1 MKKGKRKAA
10 KIICVVF
17 AVLIAVVSGAAIWQ
31 KDNIKAFILS
41 RKYSSKELLAQMSE
55 NDKQLKEEIEK
66 YFPEGIREYTDEE
79 KEQIESGELSE
90 KQVLAK
96 ILSEKS
102 EELENKENMTDE
114 EREIYEK
121 IEQIQ
126 KKINPNVKVS
136 VDTSDVLVPKPA
148 KDANSSGEIV
158 VIGKP
163 SQSGANNSSKSDHS
177 PTAESIISKY
187 VSQLYALEGKYIGYI
202 EGVVS
207 SAKGEAKSKG
217 LTKKDTSAL
226 LSIGA
231 KYTSR
236 INSLEAS
243 CDGEVEAVIS
253 NLKRE
258 LNAIGAD
265 TGIISTI
272 RSAYSNEKSLKRAYY
287 MNMIY

>member
-126 KKINPNVKVS
+126 KKINPHVNVS

-163 SQSGANNSSKSDHS
+163 SQTGANNSSKSDHS

-243 CDGEVEAVIS
+243 CDGEVENVIS